1 MKQMRVVRKLLSIP
15 SQAYLLSGI
24 MLFVFIL
31 PLIDKYTILDF
42 IAPLSYSIMTLS
54 IVSVIE
60 RKKQQKMKFLFLLIG
75 VSVVLIWVMYFMPNE
90 IISFVSFFFS
100 ISIFIT
106 ATIILINQ
114 IVKSKEVTPKVIIE
128 TISSYLLLGVMFTL
142 TNSLIY
148 AVDHQSINL
157 SNGDIADLIYYSF
170 ITLTTIGY
178 GDISPVSDFARMV
191 SIFFGLLGQLYL
203 TIIMAFIIGK
213 YLNKKQD

>member
-1 MKQMRVVRKLLSIP
+1 MRLIKKLRSIP
-15 SQAYLLSGI
+15 SQYYLLVGI
-24 MLFVFIL
+24 ILFVFIL

-42 IAPLSYSIMTLS
+42 SPPLAYSIITIS
-54 IVSVIE
+54 ILSVIE
-60 RKKQQKMKFLFLLIG
+60 KKQKRRLKFLFSLIG
-75 VSVVLIWVMYFMPNE
+75 SSVLLIWVMYFIPNTIIS
-90 IISFVSFFFS
+90 IISFIIS

-114 IVKSKEVTPKVIIE
+114 IVKSKEVTPKVILE

-148 AVDHQSINL
+148 AIDDQSINL
-157 SNGDIADLIYYSF
+157 TNPDLADIIYYSF

-178 GDISPVSDFARMV
+178 GDIYPVSDLARIV
-191 SIFFGLLGQLYL
+191 SVFFGLLGQLYL

-213 YLNKKQD
+213 YLNKK